1 ILAPGQQVPTTPGR
15 HEVTVRVITDSN
27 VYKDVVVVVNIENT
41 APTVSQTIENQYVW
55 KGTSLSP
62 AVDADVNDVN
72 STPER
77 DDIKEV
83 YFSSVDSTNNL
94 GNPGAVSITKDEKG
108 NYLMSGTPE
117 GEAGYTWNRRITAV
131 DKQNAT
137 GQSNAFNIN
146 ILDSRV
152 KAEINKPANAEVT
165 EAEVLEQVEV
175 LSRTVETDKTHDITT
190 QLANDGDVTKKV
202 LTDLSTMPKT
212 GRQTVQVELTSPS
225 GHKKI
230 EEVIVNFAAP
240 ETDNATP

>member
-1 ILAPGQQVPTTPGR
+1 
-15 HEVTVRVITDSN
+15 
-27 VYKDVVVVVNIENT
+27 
-41 APTVSQTIENQYVW
+41 
-55 KGTSLSP
+55 
-62 AVDADVNDVN
+62 
-72 STPER
+72 
-77 DDIKEV
+77 
-83 YFSSVDSTNNL
+83 
-94 GNPGAVSITKDEKG
+94 
-108 NYLMSGTPE
+108 
-117 GEAGYTWNRRITAV
+117 YTWNRRITAV

-240 ETDNATP
+240 ETDNATPAYEEKTVVPGTPATSTPTFTDANG